1 MWTLGWGSLR
11 QSLKAR
17 SWKKK
22 KGEAGENLDP
32 HCQKKREKKSD
43 EWIKQIPKLRMGG
56 GELKLILRQISTNI
70 QIKLFNISFLNQI
83 D

>member
-1 MWTLGWGSLR
+1 M
-11 QSLKAR
+11 K
-17 SWKKK
+17 KKK

-56 GELKLILRQISTNI
+56 GGIKIDSKTNI
-70 QIKLFNISFLNQI
+70 NKHTNQTFQY
-83 D
+83 